1 MNQQKRSSVAER
13 LKYAKANYV
22 FDIVTE
28 MVKFNED
35 YCVMRAVIQMAGG
48 SIGNIAG
55 NIIATGHAIEYKR
68 NNVAYVEVAETIA
81 IGRALTLAGFTD
93 DDVIASTDEL
103 TKAFQQDIEDNATPI
118 MTLDEALQTR
128 TKSGK
133 RYADLDDS
141 NLQYILDKATN
152 EKSREAAHIVLEHR
166 NKI

>member
-1 MNQQKRSSVAER
+1 MEQKRSSVAER
-13 LKYAKANYV
+13 LKYAREHYQ
-22 FDIVTE
+22 FIIHTE
-28 MVKFNED
+28 LVKMDDD
-35 YCVMRAVIQMAGG
+35 YCVMKA
-48 SIGNIAG
+48 SIINNADVV
-55 NIIATGHAIEYKR
+55 ATGHSIEYKR

-81 IGRALTLAGFTD
+81 IGRALMLAGITED
-93 DDVIASTDEL
+93 EVIASTDEL
-103 TKAFQQDIEDNATPI
+103 AKAFQQDIEDNTSPM

-152 EKSREAAHIVLEHR
+152 EKSREAAQIVLNHR

>member
-1 MNQQKRSSVAER
+1 MDQPKRTSVAER
-13 LKYAKANYV
+13 LKYAREHYE
-22 FDIVTE
+22 FDIHTE
-28 MVKFNED
+28 LVMINDD
-35 YCVMRAVIQMAGG
+35 YCVMKA
-48 SIGNIAG
+48 SIINKNNID
-55 NIIATGHAIEYKR
+55 IVATGHSIEHKR

-81 IGRALTLAGFTD
+81 IGRALMLAGITED
-93 DDVIASTDEL
+93 EVIASTDEL
-103 TKAFQQDIEDNATPI
+103 AKAFQQDIEDNVKPM

-152 EKSREAAHIVLEHR
+152 EKSREAAQIVLNHR

>member
-13 LKYAKANYV
+13 LKYAREHYQFA
-22 FDIVTE
+22 IHTE
-28 MVKFNED
+28 LVKIDDD
-35 YCVMRAVIQMAGG
+35 YCVMKA
-48 SIGNIAG
+48 SIINNGDVV
-55 NIIATGHAIEYKR
+55 ATGHSIEHKR

-81 IGRALTLAGFTD
+81 IGRALTLAGFTE

-103 TKAFQQDIEDNATPI
+103 AKAFQQDIEDNAPTTTA

-141 NLQYILDKATN
+141 NLEYILDKASN
-152 EKSREAAHIVLEHR
+152 EKSREAARIVLNHR
-166 NKI
+166 NK